1 MVPRITPAADAA
13 LAITE
18 LLESIL
24 VRVDA
29 KTLLLSQRVSRNWGA
44 VIEGSNTLQQ
54 KLFLQPATLDEA
66 VNISAEDDDKAL
78 VVMRPNEDTRFMA
91 MPERFMTFDIL
102 PESSGLLNPLLF
114 DGNAGCRVPTR
125 SRGNVLP
132 SWTRMQLINPPQDL
146 VVLERSREDV
156 NLDGERCCRASVSNG
171 PRWDAGETVGD
182 WTQRADE
189 QHQHM
194 WGYGLPWNCAS
205 FRITAEMRLLYWF
218 LRDDGT
224 RANPIPFGGLVGGA
238 QRDVMGFEDGWRWR
252 ESTYVEALDATV

>member
-1 MVPRITPAADAA
+1 MPYLDLRLHSSKGTQDREHCHRKYVKMAKRTTPAADTA
-13 LAITE
+13 LAIAE

-29 KTLLLSQRVSRNWGA
+29 KTLLLSQRVSRSWSA
-44 VIEGSNTLQQ
+44 VIEGSLVLQQ
-54 KLFLQPATLDEA
+54 KLFLRPATLDEA
-66 VNISAEDDDKAL
+66 TNLSAEDDNKAL

-91 MPERFMTFDIL
+91 MPERFMTFDTL

-114 DGNAGCRVPTR
+114 DGNAGCRVPTQ
-125 SRGNVLP
+125 SRENVVP
-132 SWTRMQLINPPQDL
+132 SWMKMQLINPPQL
-146 VVLERSREDV
+146 LLVLERSREDV
-156 NLDGERCCRASVSNG
+156 SLGGERYRRATVKDC
-171 PRWDAGETVGD
+171 PRWNAGATVGD
-182 WTQRADE
+182 WTQCADE

-224 RANPIPFGGLVGGA
+224 RANPIV
-238 QRDVMGFEDGWRWR
+238 FE
-252 ESTYVEALDATV
+252 